1 MSSTPYPPSNAGVP
15 GLDPNLPTPPLRRHA
30 LGLPRGS
37 VRAILAV
44 MVVGMTCILMLL
56 SPLHGRVIP
65 IPPYLWYL
73 LFLTLGH
80 FFAIHGHGHSPTG
93 LAEPSPLYLPRGFV
107 RLFILGILVATVAWK
122 LTHDME
128 GFQNQLKESLAELP
142 KQPFLPLVLLGG
154 FILGVVIHFVV
165 GRDYT
170 PYWFEDFEAWVALLA
185 VFGLSIDAIIHLV
198 INPTLDDPLNAYG
211 LQMFIA
217 AVIAFYFGARS

>member
-1 MSSTPYPPSNAGVP
+1 M
-15 GLDPNLPTPPLRRHA
+15 
-30 LGLPRGS
+30 
-37 VRAILAV
+37 
-44 MVVGMTCILMLL
+44 
-56 SPLHGRVIP
+56 
-65 IPPYLWYL
+65 
-73 LFLTLGH
+73 GH
-80 FFAIHGHGHSPTG
+80 YFAIHGHGPSPTG
-93 LAEPSPLYLPRGFV
+93 LAEPAPLHLPRGFI

-122 LTHDME
+122 LTHDMD
-128 GFQNQLKESLAELP
+128 GFQKQLTVSLDELS

-170 PYWFEDFEAWVALLA
+170 PYWFQDFEAWVALLA

-198 INPTLDDPLNAYG
+198 INPTLEDPLNAYG